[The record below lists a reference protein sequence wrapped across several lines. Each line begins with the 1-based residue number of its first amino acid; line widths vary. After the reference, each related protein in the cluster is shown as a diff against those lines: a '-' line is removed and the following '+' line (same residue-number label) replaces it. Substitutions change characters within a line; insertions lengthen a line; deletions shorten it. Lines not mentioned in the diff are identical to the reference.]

1 MPAPGDARD
10 DRRMRRALTVGLFLV
25 AGCGRTSGFLR
36 DANSINEHQFR
47 MEIAARRYARSVSG
61 SLTIGFF
68 FCMIP
73 MKNGAYKDAM
83 AALHAEAKLQTNE
96 VIENIRED
104 HAFIAYVFYCED
116 RLIISADVYE
126 VAAVATPA
134 QAQHAHRSECDP
146 PYSIDFEGRMIFK
159 RECVSSDQFKPSDP
173 YKPPPPNPYAPGAPD
188 VGDAG
193 AFP

>member
-1 MPAPGDARD
+1 
-10 DRRMRRALTVGLFLV
+10 MRRALTVGLFLV

-47 MEIAARRYARSVSG
+47 MEIAAQGYARSVSG
-61 SLTIGFF
+61 SSTIGLL
-68 FCMIP
+68 FCIFP

-96 VIENIRED
+96 VIESIRED
-104 HAFIAYVFYCED
+104 HAFIAYIFYCED
-116 RLIISADVYE
+116 RLIISADVYG

-134 QAQHAHRSECDP
+134 QAQHPQRSAYDP

-159 RECVSSDQFKPSDP
+159 RECVSSDPSNPSDP
-173 YKPPPPNPYAPGAPD
+173 HKPPPPDPYAPGAPGI
-188 VGDAG
+188 GDAG
-193 AFP
+193 AFPWGPRE